1 MSGQDG
7 SGLDEE
13 MREELE
19 GTLNLL
25 ALLAQ
30 KYKY

>member
-1 MSGQDG
+1 MLQQHTP
-7 SGLDEE
+7 EE
-13 MREELE
+13 HGRRQQQQL
-19 GTLNLL
+19 LSLL

>member
-1 MSGQDG
+1 MAQAAAATYRQQAQLSVL
-7 SGLDEE
+7 S
-13 MREELE
+13 
-19 GTLNLL
+19 LL